1 MPLPTLREIETKSK
15 ELQTYVNYR
24 FKDEDFDF
32 IVAEKKKFVKDT
44 DSIADKKM
52 SLLVQREKASQLGD
66 MEEVKEIDAQIE
78 MLDVKAVDN
87 CDRRI
92 GSFNKLA

>member
-1 MPLPTLREIETKSK
+1 MKS
-15 ELQTYVNYR
+15 YADYR

-32 IVAEKKKFVKDT
+32 IMAEKKKFVKDT
-44 DSIADKKM
+44 DSIAAKKM
-52 SLLVQREKASQLGD
+52 SLFVQREKASQMGD
-66 MEEVKEIDAQIE
+66 LEEVKEIDAQIE
-78 MLDVKAVDN
+78 RLDVKAVDN